1 MHVYIYTYT
10 KLGGLLRGAL
20 SLGPEKAL
28 PQARK
33 VQRGK
38 PKSALRML
46 WQTLPHPP
54 GSVAAWLRDKKKTY
68 PERQDRH
75 AHAAESMDASLR
87 DGGANTPKT
96 STPKESRK
104 R

>member
-1 MHVYIYTYT
+1 MTQVIDINIYTR
-10 KLGGLLRGAL
+10 LGGLLRGAL

-33 VQRGK
+33 VQRGRQRR
-38 PKSALRML
+38 ALRML

-54 GSVAAWLRDKKKTY
+54 GSVAASLRDRNKTH
-68 PERQDRH
+68 PERLDRH

-87 DGGANTPKT
+87 DGGANTPR
-96 STPKESRK
+96 P
-104 R
+104 